1 MKLLSNLLYA
11 RQRFA
16 TEVAISLAFAT
27 EVAISLAF
35 ADAPVYVFYCVLSAF
50 VPRGHLSS
58 QPALCLRINGITPRL
73 STTGPS

>member
-1 MKLLSNLLYA
+1 MRVSG
-11 RQRFA
+11 FA

-27 EVAISLAF
+27 EVAVSLTF
-35 ADAPVYVFYCVLSAF
+35 TDAPVYVFYCVLSAC

-58 QPALCLRINGITPRL
+58 QPALCSRTNGVTPRL